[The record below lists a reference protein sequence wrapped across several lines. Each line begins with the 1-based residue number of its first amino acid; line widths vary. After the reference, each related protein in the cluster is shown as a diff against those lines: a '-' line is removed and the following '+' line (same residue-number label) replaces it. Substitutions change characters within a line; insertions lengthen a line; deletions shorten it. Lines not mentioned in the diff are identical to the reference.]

1 MRCLMCGR
9 PLRTEGSLNEILFRE
24 DSLCEKCRQEWK
36 RIDRRMKIN
45 GIPAEM
51 TWAYDGGYMKALLQY
66 KECGDEALKDIFLE
80 PVRNRLRWKYRGYT
94 LLLMP
99 SSQAKLEQR
108 GFHHVT
114 GMFES
119 LGLPMLEP
127 FEKCH
132 EVTQQGRTRK
142 ERRQMEHGLRL
153 KDNVRLPYKIL
164 LADDV
169 LTTGSTIRGA
179 LNCLDVRSHKIKI
192 YACAYAERKA
202 FLDEGA
208 I

>member
-9 PLRTEGSLNEILFRE
+9 PLRSEGSLNEILFRE

-36 RIDRRMKIN
+36 RLDRRAKID
-45 GIPAEM
+45 GIPAAM
-51 TWAYDGGYMKALLQY
+51 TWAYEGGFMKALLQY

-80 PVRNRLRWKYRGYT
+80 PVRRRLKWQYRGYT
-94 LLLMP
+94 VLLMP

-108 GFHHVT
+108 GFHHLT
-114 GMFES
+114 GMFAG
-119 LGLPMLEP
+119 LGLPLLEP
-127 FEKCH
+127 FEKCS
-132 EVTQQGRTRK
+132 EVTQQGRSRQ
-142 ERRQMEHGLRL
+142 ERLRMVHGLRL
-153 KDNVRLPYKIL
+153 KNNVRLPRKIL

-179 LNCLDVRSHKIKI
+179 LNCLDRQAHQIKI
-192 YACAYAERKA
+192 YTAAYAERKA
-202 FLDEGA
+202 FLDDET